1 MAMAYKSSLTEPLL
15 KDDKTD
21 ETQHDIDNIKNAIKE
36 SAKLKEDL
44 DADPSYEPLQVKPKL
59 EYEPESLDVPMIIA
73 EQHPEEIQFTS
84 NKSVWQT
91 CPYCN
96 TTAETTTVSVC
107 GTITCLWFGVL
118 LVLCFPLCWIPLVCK
133 NVS

>member
-1 MAMAYKSSLTEPLL
+1 MAYKSSLTEPLL

-73 EQHPEEIQFTS
+73 EQHQEEIQFTS
-84 NKSVWQT
+84 KNLSGRHVLIAILPRKLPQ
-91 CPYCN
+91 
-96 TTAETTTVSVC
+96 SVC
-107 GTITCLWFGVL
+107 AGLLHVFGLVYYWYFVFHCVGSHWFARM
-118 LVLCFPLCWIPLVCK
+118 
-133 NVS
+133 